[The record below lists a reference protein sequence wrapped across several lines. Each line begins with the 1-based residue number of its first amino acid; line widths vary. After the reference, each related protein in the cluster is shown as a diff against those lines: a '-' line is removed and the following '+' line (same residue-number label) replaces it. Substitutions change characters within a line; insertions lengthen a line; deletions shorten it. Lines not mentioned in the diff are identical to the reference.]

1 MLAFG
6 KAECEHNVIA
16 FDIACLLQAL
26 TKCAQTLRER
36 CSSAKKPNHRHGRL
50 LRARCKWPRYSRAA
64 EQRYEL
70 ASLHSITS
78 SVSNRIELGTSTP
91 SALAV
96 CRLITNS
103 NFVDC
108 TTGKSAWFAPL
119 RNLPV

>member
-36 CSSAKKPNHRHGRL
+36 CSSAKKPNHRHRRL
-50 LRARCKWPRYSRAA
+50 LRARRERPRRRCAA
-64 EQRYEL
+64 EQRDEF
-70 ASLHSITS
+70 AALHSITS
-78 SVSNRIELGTSTP
+78 SARTRNVSGMVSP

-96 CRLITNS
+96 VRLMT
-103 NFVDC
+103 
-108 TTGKSAWFAPL
+108 
-119 RNLPV
+119 R